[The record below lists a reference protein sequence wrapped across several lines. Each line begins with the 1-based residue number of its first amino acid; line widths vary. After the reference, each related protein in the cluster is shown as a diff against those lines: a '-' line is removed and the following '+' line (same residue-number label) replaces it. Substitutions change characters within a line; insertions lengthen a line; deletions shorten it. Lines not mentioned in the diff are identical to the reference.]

1 MIQINRDNKPCGRLE
16 WLPTWEGVLKYAPQD
31 LAADRPL
38 RLWHVIQNRRFRGG
52 RTVCF
57 ELKPKATRP
66 GYKAHERDWLQP
78 RGVFEF
84 RFRGRQIRLRRSQ
97 VTMLALMGFA
107 IADCRHWV
115 VDHVNGITLDDR
127 PSNLQVITQREN
139 TLRSERSREMS
150 RLPPAERK
158 RRAAIRRAWAMERR
172 KLLIGTMPEASRM
185 DIELELLLQLR
196 DHDFTE
202 EYRQKGGYDV
212 EES

>member
-1 MIQINRDNKPCGRLE
+1 MLQINRDNKPSGRLE
-16 WLPTWEGVLKYAPQD
+16 WLPTWEGVLMYDPQD

-38 RLWHVIQNRRFRGG
+38 RLWHVIQSRRFRGG
-52 RTVCF
+52 RKVCF
-57 ELKPKATRP
+57 ELKPLAIRLSSKT
-66 GYKAHERDWLQP
+66 HERDWLQP
-78 RGVFEF
+78 RGAFVFWY
-84 RFRGRQIRLRRSQ
+84 RGRRIRLLRSH

-107 IADCRHWV
+107 IVDCRHWV
-115 VDHVNGITLDDR
+115 VDHVNSITLDDR

-139 TLRSERSREMS
+139 SLRSERNREMS

-158 RRAAIRRAWAMERR
+158 RRAAIRRAWAKERR
-172 KLLIGTMPEASRM
+172 QLLIATMPEASRM

-202 EYRQKGGYDV
+202 EFRQKGGDDV